1 MGDIRESI
9 PCSIAEMQGEML
21 GGGFVECR
29 ANEDISP
36 SIIITLPCRH
46 PLASFF
52 FFTCCPLNCLFDEV
66 LLFFFHFPPL
76 LSLKQRWV
84 VLNFS
89 SVRFSSVFVCRTES
103 RVVVGSLSSQIFPEW
118 RLCVHYYIYLSLSV
132 ISIRSSW
139 LAGWLADC
147 VLYA

>member
-1 MGDIRESI
+1 
-9 PCSIAEMQGEML
+9 ML

-52 FFTCCPLNCLFDEV
+52 FTCCPLNCLFDEV
-66 LLFFFHFPPL
+66 LLFLFSISPPL